1 MRFDVLS
8 GVCLALAWLL
18 SLPETWAENGQTSQE
33 EKPPIFWGEISE
45 KGFQVGYRLYP
56 ESGIVDPGESLKVQF
71 VLKNI
76 SRYPRCRSFALKSG
90 EVPFRVAPDPRELKN
105 SLKAIPPL
113 NQ

>member
-1 MRFDVLS
+1 MNHARVADMIASIQILSWGSVMRFDVLS

-76 SRYPRCRSFALKSG
+76 SRYPRCRSFALS
-90 EVPFRVAPDPRELKN
+90 E
-105 SLKAIPPL
+105 IW
-113 NQ
+113 